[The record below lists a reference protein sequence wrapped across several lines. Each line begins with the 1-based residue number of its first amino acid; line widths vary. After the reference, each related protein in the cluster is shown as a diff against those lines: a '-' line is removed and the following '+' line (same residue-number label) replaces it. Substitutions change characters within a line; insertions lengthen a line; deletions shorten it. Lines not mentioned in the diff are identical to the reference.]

1 MKPLFTSLCALPLLG
16 LLTACGGTGSD
27 YVPINDGAP
36 APGFETDLA
45 ACQEVARQKPLI
57 DGETREDALIG
68 ATIGAL
74 AGLAEDDVSGLG
86 GALVG
91 GAVGGTA
98 GALERREDR
107 AEIVTACMKG
117 RGHAVVG

>member
-1 MKPLFTSLCALPLLG
+1 MTYLSSSLCALPLLG
-16 LLTACGGTGSD
+16 LLAACSGTGSG
-27 YVPINDGAP
+27 YVPLTDGAP
-36 APGFETDLA
+36 APGFDADLA
-45 ACQEVARQKPLI
+45 ACQEVARQKSLV
-57 DGETREDALIG
+57 DAETREDALIG

-74 AGLAEDDVSGLG
+74 AGLADEDGSGLG

-98 GALERREDR
+98 GALERHDDR
-107 AEIVTACMKG
+107 ADIVTACMKG